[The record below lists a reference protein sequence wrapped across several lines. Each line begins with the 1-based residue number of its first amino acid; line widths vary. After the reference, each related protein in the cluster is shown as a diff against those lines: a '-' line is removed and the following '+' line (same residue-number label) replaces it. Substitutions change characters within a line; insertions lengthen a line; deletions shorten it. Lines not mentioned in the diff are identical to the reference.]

1 MRTRK
6 TAAWAAGGVA
16 LLALG
21 TVGLAFT
28 AVPEGVDATP
38 RVVKVHAKK
47 FVYTPREFVV
57 KKGQPIV
64 FEMTSEDF
72 EHGFKIP
79 DLDFRAEFVPDKVV
93 TARLTPQKAG
103 KFDIVCDNFC
113 GSGHEEMD
121 GMLVVEE

>member
-1 MRTRK
+1 MK
-6 TAAWAAGGVA
+6 TALAAGGIVVF
-16 LLALG
+16 ALG
-21 TVGLAFT
+21 AAEVART
-28 AVPEGVDATP
+28 AVPDAEA
-38 RVVKVHAKK
+38 RVIKVHAKK

-72 EHGFKIP
+72 EHGFKIS
-79 DLDFRAEFVPDKVV
+79 DLDFRAEFIPGKVV
-93 TARLTPQKAG
+93 TARLVPQKTG

-121 GMLVVEE
+121 GTLVVEE

>member
-1 MRTRK
+1 MRVSSR
-6 TAAWAAGGVA
+6 TALCAGGIA
-16 LLALG
+16 LLAFG
-21 TVGLAFT
+21 AVDVART
-28 AVPEGVDATP
+28 AIPDADGGA
-38 RVVKVHAKK
+38 RVIKVHAKK
-47 FVYTPREFVV
+47 FVYAPREFVV

-72 EHGFKIP
+72 EHGFKIA
-79 DLDFRAEFVPDKVV
+79 DLDFRAEFVPGEVV

-121 GMLVVEE
+121 GVLVVEE

>member
-1 MRTRK
+1 MRIAR
-6 TAAWAAGGVA
+6 AAVSAAGGA
-16 LLALG
+16 MLLALG
-21 TVGLAFT
+21 ALQAGRSA
-28 AVPEGVDATP
+28 EVDADA
-38 RVVKVHAKK
+38 RVIKVHAKK
-47 FVYTPREFVV
+47 FVYTPREFTV

-79 DLDFRAEFVPDKVV
+79 DLDFRAEFVPGRVV
-93 TARLTPQKAG
+93 MGRLTPQKAG

-121 GMLVVEE
+121 GMLTIEE